1 MYNYGIVKCTYG
13 VKKMTEL
20 LVKLFVK
27 DKDNISNPAVRGR
40 YGILSGCAGI
50 AVNVILFA
58 AKFFVGVIT
67 NSISIT
73 ADAVNNLS
81 DAGSCA
87 VTVFGFKMAGK
98 PADDEHPFGHGR
110 IEYITAMVVSFIVLF
125 MGFELLT
132 QSIDKIRNPEDVKF
146 SLVGA
151 IIIAI
156 SIFGKL
162 WLALFNRKLGK
173 KINSP
178 AMTAVVADSLSDIAA
193 TSVTLIALILSHF
206 FPSLHIDGWLGII
219 VAGFVLKA
227 GYGIFKETLNSL
239 IGEPPTKELVVKLE
253 EKILSY
259 ENVMGIHDLILHNY
273 GPDKF
278 FGSVHVEMPSDFDV
292 LYSHDIIDNIER
304 DVMNEL
310 GILLSIHYDPLE
322 MNNERVNEL
331 KIVAENAVK
340 RINESLS
347 IHDFRVVE
355 GPTHTNLIFDVVVP
369 RKFPLSNDDLMA
381 EISSEISKNN
391 TNFFV
396 VMNIEHA
403 FV

>member
-1 MYNYGIVKCTYG
+1 
-13 VKKMTEL
+13 MTDL
-20 LVKLFVK
+20 LVRLFVK
-27 DKDNISNPAVRGR
+27 DSDNVSNPKVRGR

-50 AVNVILFA
+50 VVNVILFL
-58 AKFFVGVIT
+58 AKFLVGTVT
-67 NSISIT
+67 NSIAIT

-87 VTVFGFKMAGK
+87 VTVFGFKMSSK
-98 PADDEHPFGHGR
+98 PADADHPFGHGR

-132 QSIDKIRNPEDVKF
+132 QSIDKIRNPEDVTF
-146 SLVGA
+146 NLVGA
-151 IIIAI
+151 IIIAV

-193 TSVTLIALILSHF
+193 TSVTLIALVLSNF

-239 IGEPPTKELVVKLE
+239 IGEPPTKETVEKLE
-253 EKILSY
+253 AKILSY
-259 ENVMGIHDLILHNY
+259 EHVTGIHDLILHNY

-304 DVMNEL
+304 DVMAEF
-310 GILLSIHYDPLE
+310 GILLSIHYDPVE
-322 MNNERVNEL
+322 VNNARVNEL
-331 KIVAENAVK
+331 KIIAESAVK
-340 RINESLS
+340 RISEELS
-347 IHDFRVVE
+347 IHDFRVVD
-355 GPTHTNLIFDVVVP
+355 GPSHTNLIFDVVVP
-369 RKFPLSNDDLMA
+369 RKFSLSNDDLMA
-381 EISSEISKNN
+381 EISSEISKNG
-391 TNFFV
+391 TNFFA
-396 VMNIEHA
+396 VMNIEYA

>member
-1 MYNYGIVKCTYG
+1 
-13 VKKMTEL
+13 MTEL

-27 DKDNISNPAVRGR
+27 DSDNITNSKVRGR

-50 AVNVILFA
+50 VVNVILFL
-58 AKFFVGVIT
+58 AKFLVGTVT
-67 NSISIT
+67 NSIAIT

-87 VTVFGFKMAGK
+87 VTVFGFKMSSK
-98 PADDEHPFGHGR
+98 PADEDHPFGHGR

-132 QSIDKIRNPEDVKF
+132 QSIDKIRNPEDVTF
-146 SLVGA
+146 NLVGA
-151 IIIAI
+151 IIIAV

-193 TSVTLIALILSHF
+193 TSVTLIALVLSKF

-239 IGEPPTKELVVKLE
+239 IGEPPTKETVEKLE
-253 EKILSY
+253 AKILSY
-259 ENVMGIHDLILHNY
+259 ENVTGIHDLILHNY

-304 DVMNEL
+304 DVMAEF
-310 GILLSIHYDPLE
+310 GILLSIHYDPIE
-322 MNNERVNEL
+322 VNNTRVNEL
-331 KIVAENAVK
+331 RVIAETAVK
-340 RINESLS
+340 RISEDLT
-347 IHDFRVVE
+347 IHDFRVVD
-355 GPTHTNLIFDVVVP
+355 GPSHTNLIFDVVVP
-369 RKFPLSNDDLMA
+369 RRFPLANDDLMA
-381 EISSEISKNN
+381 EISSEISKNG
-391 TNFFV
+391 TNFFA
-396 VMNIEHA
+396 VMNIEYA

>member
-1 MYNYGIVKCTYG
+1 
-13 VKKMTEL
+13 MTNL
-20 LVKLFVK
+20 LIKIFVK
-27 DKDNISNPAVRGR
+27 DKDNTSNPAVRGR
-40 YGILSGCAGI
+40 YGILSGCVGI

-58 AKFFVGVIT
+58 AKFIVGVIT

-125 MGFELLT
+125 MGFELAT

-151 IIIAI
+151 IIIGV

-193 TSVTLIALILSHF
+193 TSVTLIALVLSYF
-206 FPSLHIDGWLGII
+206 YPNFHIDGWLGII

-239 IGEPPTKELVVKLE
+239 IGEPPTKEMVEKLE
-253 EKILSY
+253 QKILSY
-259 ENVMGIHDLILHNY
+259 DKVTGIHDLILHNY

-278 FGSVHVEMPSDFDV
+278 FGSVHVEMPSDYDV

-304 DVMNEL
+304 DVLSEF
-310 GILLSIHYDPLE
+310 GILLSIHYDPIV
-322 MNNERVNEL
+322 VNDDRINDL
-331 KIVAENAVK
+331 KVIAEDAVK
-340 RINESLS
+340 RISEDLSL
-347 IHDFRVVE
+347 HDFRVVD
-355 GPTHTNLIFDVVVP
+355 GPSHTNLIFDVVVP

-381 EISSEISKNN
+381 EISSEISKSG
-391 TNFFV
+391 TNLFA
-396 VMNIEHA
+396 VMNIEHT

>member
-1 MYNYGIVKCTYG
+1 
-13 VKKMTEL
+13 MTEL

-27 DKDNISNPAVRGR
+27 DKDNITDSKVRGR
-40 YGILSGCAGI
+40 YGILSGFVGI

-58 AKFFVGVIT
+58 AKFLVGTMT
-67 NSISIT
+67 NSIAIT

-98 PADDEHPFGHGR
+98 PADADHPFGHGR

-125 MGFELLT
+125 MGFELAT
-132 QSIDKIRNPEDVKF
+132 QSVDKIRNPEDVTF

-151 IIIAI
+151 IIIGV

-193 TSVTLIALILSHF
+193 TSVTLIALILSKF
-206 FPSLHIDGWLGII
+206 FPSLHLDGWLGII

-227 GYGIFKETLNSL
+227 GYGIFKETLNAL
-239 IGEPPTKELVVKLE
+239 IGEPPTKETVKKLE
-253 EKILSY
+253 EKVLSY
-259 ENVMGIHDLILHNY
+259 ENVSGIHDLILHNY

-278 FGSVHVEMPSDFDV
+278 FGSVHVEMPSDIDV
-292 LYSHDIIDNIER
+292 MISHDIIDNIER
-304 DVMNEL
+304 DIFSEM
-310 GILLSIHYDPLE
+310 GIQLSIHYDPIE
-322 MNNERVNEL
+322 VNNERVSEL
-331 KIVAENAVK
+331 RVIAEAAVK
-340 RINESLS
+340 RISEDLS
-347 IHDFRVVE
+347 IHDFRVVD
-355 GPTHTNLIFDVVVP
+355 GPSHTNLIFDVVVP
-369 RKFPLSNDDLMA
+369 RKFSLSNDDLMT
-381 EISSEISKNN
+381 EISSEISKNG
-391 TNFFV
+391 TNFFA

>member
-1 MYNYGIVKCTYG
+1 
-13 VKKMTEL
+13 MTDL
-20 LVKLFVK
+20 LVRLFVK
-27 DKDNISNPAVRGR
+27 DSDNISNPKVRGS

-50 AVNVILFA
+50 VVNVILFL
-58 AKFFVGVIT
+58 AKFLVGTVT
-67 NSISIT
+67 NSIAIT

-87 VTVFGFKMAGK
+87 VTVFGFKMSSK
-98 PADDEHPFGHGR
+98 PADEDHPFGHGR

-132 QSIDKIRNPEDVKF
+132 QSIDKIRNPEDVTF
-146 SLVGA
+146 NLVGA
-151 IIIAI
+151 IIIAV

-193 TSVTLIALILSHF
+193 TSVTLIALVLSNF

-239 IGEPPTKELVVKLE
+239 IGEPPTKETVEKLE
-253 EKILSY
+253 AKILSY
-259 ENVMGIHDLILHNY
+259 EHVTGIHDLILHNY

-304 DVMNEL
+304 DVMAEF
-310 GILLSIHYDPLE
+310 GILLSIHYDPVE
-322 MNNERVNEL
+322 VNNARVNEL
-331 KIVAENAVK
+331 KIIAESAVK
-340 RINESLS
+340 RISEELS
-347 IHDFRVVE
+347 IHDFRVVD
-355 GPTHTNLIFDVVVP
+355 GPSHTNLIFDVVVP
-369 RKFPLSNDDLMA
+369 RKFSLSNDDLMA
-381 EISSEISKNN
+381 EISSEISKNG
-391 TNFFV
+391 TNFFA
-396 VMNIEHA
+396 VMNIEYA